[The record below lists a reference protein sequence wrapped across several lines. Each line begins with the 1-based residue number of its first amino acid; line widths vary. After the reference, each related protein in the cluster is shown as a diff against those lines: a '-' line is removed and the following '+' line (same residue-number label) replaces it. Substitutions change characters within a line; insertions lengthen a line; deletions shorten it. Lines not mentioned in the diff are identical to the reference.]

1 MMIYGWMHPTERALT
16 RFATGDV
23 EEARRAPLA
32 RHLAQCAPCR
42 ARVAFL
48 RQLKGALSG
57 LQGPPASAELL
68 ARIHDR
74 LSHDEHVILPV
85 SDAGPAPARWRSRA
99 AAAALVAAGAALWF
113 LWPAAP
119 LTAADSQ
126 GELTFTPA
134 TPHAGESVQVM
145 YRAPTTLAGR
155 DRLVLRARY
164 RTPRDGS
171 YNSDM
176 RQAVAAELTPTR
188 DGSFRGSLRL
198 PDSVVYG
205 AFAVEDADGRHVDS
219 NGSRLWELLL
229 HDSSGRPTFDA
240 LSQRE
245 HDLMGRNWELGYET
259 ARQVAALY
267 PERISS
273 WYTLLFYE
281 RYALGESHT
290 DSALA
295 GHRARLHALHER
307 LSARASLSPDDVG
320 DMFWYA
326 SMLPDSALAAYW
338 AKRLEREAPRSPFAA
353 QNRAADI
360 WFRLWRNKDSLR
372 ALADMDRL
380 WDDVGPAHGNVVN
393 LGWRV
398 AQVADD
404 SAGLVR
410 WASRYLSMNRGDSLG
425 IATDFT
431 HYPALRSEGMR
442 LLRQQLRGLETPNSA
457 RRALERTVDE
467 QRVVDAARARQ
478 ILVALGD
485 ALVASGQRAAGLDTL
500 KLAVRE
506 GWDVFLYRRVAQI
519 QLSTGDTAG
528 ALRLLGLVAADPATT
543 AWGADSA
550 RRFTGA
556 PVDSAA
562 WARLVRE
569 GRGEMRRRLLDLA
582 TRRRLPEDVR
592 LQAAAGGTVRL
603 DTLTRGRVTFVAFW
617 SRYCGPSKDE
627 LPAVERVAAR
637 LRQQGVAVVTIT
649 DERVSD
655 DLRRFLAEQ
664 KLTFPV
670 YGDAWREASRGFSQW
685 GTPAYFVLDGDG
697 LVRFQY
703 QNLNRILSEVA
714 ALQ

>member
-1 MMIYGWMHPTERALT
+1 MIDGWMHPAERALT
-16 RFATGDV
+16 RFATGEL
-23 EEARRAPLA
+23 EERSRARLA
-32 RHLAQCAPCR
+32 RHLARCARCR
-42 ARVAFL
+42 GRVAFL
-48 RQLKGALSG
+48 RQVKAAVGAI
-57 LQGPPASAELL
+57 QGPPATAALL
-68 ARIHDR
+68 ARIHER
-74 LSHDEHVILPV
+74 LSRDEHVILPV
-85 SDAGPAPARWRSRA
+85 ADAIPAPVRWRSRA

-113 LWPAAP
+113 FWPAAP
-119 LTAADSQ
+119 LTAGDSQ
-126 GELTFTPA
+126 GGLFTFRPGA
-134 TPHAGESVQVM
+134 VHVGETVQVG

-176 RQAVAAELTPTR
+176 RQTVAAELTPAG
-188 DGSFRGSLRL
+188 DGWFRGSLRL

-219 NGSRLWELLL
+219 NGSRLWELLV

-240 LSQRE
+240 LTQRE

-259 ARQVAALY
+259 ARQVEALY
-267 PERISS
+267 PERVSS
-273 WYTLLFYE
+273 WHTLLFYE
-281 RYALGESHT
+281 RYALGESHM

-295 GHRARLHALHER
+295 GHRARLLSFHAR
-307 LSARASLSPDDVG
+307 LSARASLSPDDIG
-320 DMFWYA
+320 DMYWYA
-326 SMLPDSALAAYW
+326 LELRDTILEQRWRA
-338 AKRLEREAPRSPFAA
+338 RLEREAPRSPFAA
-353 QNRAADI
+353 QNRAIAIFARMVND
-360 WFRLWRNKDSLR
+360 KDSVR

-398 AQVADD
+398 AQIAAD
-404 SAGLVR
+404 SAALVR
-410 WASRYLSMNRGDSLG
+410 WASRYLSMNRGDSVW
-425 IATDFT
+425 IATEFT
-431 HYPALRSEGMR
+431 HYPALRNEGMR
-442 LLRQQLRGLETPNSA
+442 LLRQQLRGLKTPNNA

-467 QRVVDAARARQ
+467 QRVVDAASARQ

-506 GWDVFLYRRVAQI
+506 GWDVALFRRVAQV

-528 ALRLLGLVAADPATT
+528 AMRLLGFVAADPAAAT
-543 AWGADSA
+543 WGADSV

-562 WARLVRE
+562 WARLVRA
-569 GRGEMRRRLLDLA
+569 GKGEMRRRLLDLA
-582 TRRRLPEDVR
+582 TRRGLPEEVR

-617 SRYCGPSKDE
+617 SRYCGPSKEE
-627 LPAVERVAAR
+627 LPAVERLTAR
-637 LRQQGVAVVTIT
+637 LRQQGVGVVTIT

-685 GTPAYFVLDGDG
+685 GTPAYFVLDADG

-703 QNLNRILSEVA
+703 QNLSRILSEVA